1 MSLQIGSR
9 GSDVRRLQQTLARE
23 GFSPGGADGIFGA
36 NTKAAV
42 QRYQRAHGLS
52 ADGIVGNNTGR
63 SLFNTRNQ
71 DFWDGR
77 PDGGRGTG
85 GTGGAGGVPG
95 NFPVNGSNRQKLDYA
110 ANLARQMGLTITSTT
125 GGRHTPGSYHY
136 RGRAIDVAGSPAQM
150 AAYYN
155 RLAGTRPTE
164 LFYDPRGGI
173 KNGQQIGAIG
183 GHRDHVH
190 VAY

>member
-23 GFSPGGADGIFGA
+23 GFNPGGADGIFGA

-42 QRYQRAHGLS
+42 QRFQRANGLT

-63 SLFNTRNQ
+63 ELFNTRNQ
-71 DFWDGR
+71 DMWDGR
-77 PDGGRGTG
+77 PDGSRPG
-85 GTGGAGGVPG
+85 GSGGVSG
-95 NFPVNGSNRQKLDYA
+95 NFPVNGTNRQKLDYA

-136 RGRAIDVAGSPAQM
+136 RGRAIDVAGSPAVM
-150 AAYYN
+150 REYYR
-155 RLAGTRPTE
+155 RLAGTNPTE
-164 LFYDPRGGI
+164 LFHDPMGGI
-173 KNGQQIGAIG
+173 KNGRQIGAIG
-183 GHRDHVH
+183 GHGRHVH